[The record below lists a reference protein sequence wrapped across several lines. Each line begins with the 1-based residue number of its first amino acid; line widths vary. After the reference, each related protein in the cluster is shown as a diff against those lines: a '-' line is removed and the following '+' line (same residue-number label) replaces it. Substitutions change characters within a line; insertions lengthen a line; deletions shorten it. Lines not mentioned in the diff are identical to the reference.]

1 VRGGER
7 MMIAGFRAYREN
19 RRLMRY
25 FFGLKKMA
33 EA

>member
-7 MMIAGFRAYREN
+7 MISSFKAYREN

-25 FFGLKKMA
+25 FFGVKKMA